1 MGLSPLARGSPPSP
15 LRLFPSP
22 GPIPARAGQP
32 VSRRRRASLTRA
44 YPRSRGAARLRRLAR
59 VMASGLSPLARGS
72 HYLNLHDDFL
82 FGPIP
87 ARAGQPAH
95 HAAARREA
103 GAYPRS
109 RGAAAAA
116 GQPGGCVRGLSPLA
130 RGSRAQSIGHAG
142 PLGPIPARAGQPAV
156 RRVGSCWT
164 RAYPRSRG
172 AAIEE
177 AQSISKK
184 SGLSP
189 LARGSLLAEIEASR
203 GDGPIPARAGQPRRA
218 MIQIDTAGA
227 YPRSRGAAPLSA
239 RMGAGVWGLSPLAR
253 GSLFLC
259 PDRVTSGG
267 PIPARAGQPTFP
279 YRCQASAR
287 AYPRS
292 RGAASLCYV

>member
-1 MGLSPLARGSPPSP
+1 MTISSLGLSPLARGSPRTTR
-15 LRLFPSP
+15 LRVEKL

-32 VSRRRRASLTRA
+32 QLRASLA
-44 YPRSRGAARLRRLAR
+44 D
-59 VMASGLSPLARGS
+59 AS
-72 HYLNLHDDFL
+72 
-82 FGPIP
+82 
-87 ARAGQPAH
+87 
-95 HAAARREA
+95 

-109 RGAAAAA
+109 RGAAARSPSATPA
-116 GQPGGCVRGLSPLA
+116 HWGLSPLA
-130 RGSRAQSIGHAG
+130 RGSRLSAG
-142 PLGPIPARAGQPAV
+142 WDRVGPGPIPARAGQPAV